1 MSGPLRTKHPFLGG
15 CGRVKIVNTFVLN
28 IAHSWPPWDKLSSVL
43 WDESHRTQES
53 TARIIWFLS
62 YFSPTAG
69 AAPMRGKVVAIEQ
82 IEHQLFLPLPNCWV
96 TILLLSLSLPLVCS
110 SEKKAT
116 SVALEAKGKATSLPS
131 PFLPIATFY
140 LPSGNLSA
148 NRKQFASMD
157 FFAPK
162 ESGNC
167 FCNSLIAP

>member
-15 CGRVKIVNTFVLN
+15 CGRVKIVNTFILN

-96 TILLLSLSLPLVCS
+96 TILLLSLFHLSALQR
-110 SEKKAT
+110 KKQH
-116 SVALEAKGKATSLPS
+116 LLPS
-131 PFLPIATFY
+131 KQKAKLLPCPLLFCQLPPFICPLAICLQTENNLHQWIFLLRKKVEIVSAT
-140 LPSGNLSA
+140 P
-148 NRKQFASMD
+148 
-157 FFAPK
+157 
-162 ESGNC
+162 
-167 FCNSLIAP
+167 